1 MKLRIIAAPDK
12 FKGSMTADAAA
23 RAVIRGAE
31 KAAGCRGIELSCE
44 AVHIA
49 DGGEGTLEALV
60 PPEKIKMFTVTGPD
74 GSDVEA
80 PIGIDGSRAVIE
92 MARASGLLLM
102 KSTAGQRVKRTTT
115 YGTGMLIKAAIDAGA
130 SEILLTAG
138 GSATNDGGC
147 GMLAALGTVFRDR
160 RGRRFVPAGG
170 NLGRIA
176 SIDMSGTDSR
186 LYRVKFTV
194 ATDVKNPLTGP
205 DGATYVYSPQKGAG
219 PSLLPV
225 MEAGMKNYAEIIK
238 RMTGTDVSGMP
249 GCGAGGGLPAPL
261 AAFFGAK
268 IMTGIDAVLEAA
280 DFDDLLRSADLVI
293 TGEGKLD
300 SQSLFGKAVSGVA
313 AAAARRGVPAV
324 CIAGVS
330 GLDEDGIRR
339 IGLRKLYTLAS
350 EAPDPGY
357 SMSHAEELTEL
368 LAARA
373 VEEFLSDREVEG

>member
-23 RAVIRGAE
+23 RAVIRGAK
-31 KAAGCRGIELSCE
+31 KAAGGRGIELSCS

-74 GSDVEA
+74 G
-80 PIGIDGSRAVIE
+80 
-92 MARASGLLLM
+92 
-102 KSTAGQRVKRTTT
+102 
-115 YGTGMLIKAAIDAGA
+115 
-130 SEILLTAG
+130 
-138 GSATNDGGC
+138 
-147 GMLAALGTVFRDR
+147 
-160 RGRRFVPAGG
+160 
-170 NLGRIA
+170 
-176 SIDMSGTDSR
+176 
-186 LYRVKFTV
+186 
-194 ATDVKNPLTGP
+194 
-205 DGATYVYSPQKGAG
+205 ATYVYSPQKGAG
-219 PSLLPV
+219 TSLLPV

-261 AAFFGAK
+261 VAFFGAK

-330 GLDEDGIRR
+330 GLDEEGIRR

-373 VEEFLSDREVEG
+373 VEEFLSDREV